1 MRGRLQCD
9 KVKAA
14 SRLTQLVVKLGLDQ
28 ELDGV
33 DEPFDS
39 DDMADGDDEEDEE
52 VDLM

>member
-1 MRGRLQCD
+1 MGACL
-9 KVKAA
+9 
-14 SRLTQLVVKLGLDQ
+14 LGSSLDQ